1 MAENVPHPACH
12 EPRLALRCGMGGYVY
27 LMSNRKDGT
36 LYLGVTNNIARR
48 AFEHREGILEGFTKR
63 YGIARLVWAEWH
75 DDIRS
80 AIQRERTMKH
90 WPDWDDLYDVLNA

>member
-90 WPDWDDLYDVLNA
+90 WPRAGLG